1 MHVLQNIPLARWL
14 LFYEVICYSLQLA
27 LKISSSR
34 LTSSILLQLVNNY
47 SLNGVIVTK
56 PERKKEAVGF
66 LYTSLFKAKQSKIR
80 FFLCY
85 IFAH

>member
-34 LTSSILLQLVNNY
+34 LTSSILIQLVNNY
-47 SLNGVIVTK
+47 SQTGAIVTK
-56 PERKKEAVGF
+56 LERKKEAVGF
-66 LYTSLFKAKQSKIR
+66 LHASLFKARQSKLR
-80 FFLCY
+80 FFLYY